1 MLTAALNPNLS
12 GLFAEGDSIVVGA
25 TPDDEPL
32 IVIRDDV
39 VTLATGETVMAVAL
53 SPEQTATI
61 AASLLVLA
69 QACCATKDGKID
81 AERQYAVLKLFT
93 DRTAELSTLD
103 GAKRAAID
111 YAKRR
116 PS

>member
-1 MLTAALNPNLS
+1 MLTAALSPNLS

-32 IVIRDDV
+32 IVIRNDV

-53 SPEQTATI
+53 SPE
-61 AASLLVLA
+61 
-69 QACCATKDGKID
+69 
-81 AERQYAVLKLFT
+81 